1 MKKTI
6 SISLVVVLCLVLTSC
21 SSFVSRNEI
30 REQAD
35 EAPILHMSTYADMRE
50 ENEAR
55 AKAEFDGK
63 VFSYTARVYEI
74 NDGYCYVE
82 GAWYMNVYLEEE
94 DLVKLNKGETYTFV
108 GVFEH
113 TVLTPNMRNAIVLD
127 K

>member
-1 MKKTI
+1 MKKFI
-6 SISLVVVLCLVLTSC
+6 AIVLVAVMCL
-21 SSFVSRNEI
+21 SFSGCDSRDKI
-30 REQAD
+30 RKQAD
-35 EAPILHMSTYADMRE
+35 TAPVLSIQTYADMLD

-63 VFSYTARVYEI
+63 IYSYTGEVYDI
-74 NDGYCYVE
+74 GDGYCNVK
-82 GAWYMNVYLEEE
+82 GARYIDVYLAEE

-113 TVLTPNMRNAIVLD
+113 EVICPNLKDAIVLD